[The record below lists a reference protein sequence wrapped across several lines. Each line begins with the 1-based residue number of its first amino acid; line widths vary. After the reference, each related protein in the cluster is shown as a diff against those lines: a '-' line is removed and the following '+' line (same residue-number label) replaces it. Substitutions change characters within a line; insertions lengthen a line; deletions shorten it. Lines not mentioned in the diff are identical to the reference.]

1 MFKRFLA
8 AVSLGGMGICLL
20 CLAIITGPSRS
31 EAQRTPVLRSLS
43 LAQEPT
49 AGTTVSEP
57 VPPLSVKVPTSPEP
71 PPPSKL
77 VPEGEPLPTA
87 RPPLPVPVPDPFIQ
101 SSSLPISKAIQL
113 RAIALLSGP
122 IVNFPGLTSGS
133 QPPDVTGAVGR
144 NHFVEML
151 NATQFLVWDKQG
163 NSLAGPTNFG
173 NLWPMGSLCRLNE
186 GDPIVVYDHLADRWL
201 LSQFF
206 SNGFD
211 ANNNA
216 LPPFGMCVAISQ
228 TPNPAAGTW
237 FLYTFTTDRFPDYP
251 KFGVWPDGYY
261 MSSYEG
267 LNLGVFVFDRANML
281 LGNAAGFIKTTISS
295 LTPAAGVRNTRILPA
310 NLVGPP
316 PPAGTPNFFVRPVDS
331 QQDTGNPTDRIEVY
345 EAQVNW
351 TSNSFTFTLVNTLS
365 PAAFNIMVCD
375 RNGTGG
381 MLAFRDCIPEPNT
394 TATVDALS
402 NRPMMQLNYRTFGS
416 SESLIFNQT
425 INVSG
430 ALPLPLVPAHEVA
443 GVRWYELQN
452 AGAGWTIR
460 QQGTYAPQ
468 PLNATAEDQLLHY
481 WMGSA
486 AEDAMGNIAVG
497 YSIDNDDDNNP
508 VYPSIRYTGRRF
520 DDPLNLL
527 PQAEQVILNGTTSLG
542 GNGSFGNRWGDY
554 SQMTVDPVDDCT
566 FWYAQMVA
574 GGATQIASFGFDTC
588 AADLA
593 ITKTGSPDPVT
604 VGSNLIYTIEVT
616 NNGPVTAQ
624 SVTVTDDLPAE
635 TTFVSCSSTGGG
647 VCGGLGNNRTVTFA
661 TLTSG
666 QSETITLVANVSCSV
681 ADGTAIS
688 NTATVSSFTPDPDP
702 SNNSAYHHCS
712 GSGSVGSLATKSQ
725 DGECDREL

>member
-1 MFKRFLA
+1 
-8 AVSLGGMGICLL
+8 
-20 CLAIITGPSRS
+20 
-31 EAQRTPVLRSLS
+31 
-43 LAQEPT
+43 
-49 AGTTVSEP
+49 
-57 VPPLSVKVPTSPEP
+57 
-71 PPPSKL
+71 
-77 VPEGEPLPTA
+77 
-87 RPPLPVPVPDPFIQ
+87 
-101 SSSLPISKAIQL
+101 
-113 RAIALLSGP
+113 
-122 IVNFPGLTSGS
+122 
-133 QPPDVTGAVGR
+133 
-144 NHFVEML
+144 
-151 NATQFLVWDKQG
+151 
-163 NSLAGPTNFG
+163 
-173 NLWPMGSLCRLNE
+173 
-186 GDPIVVYDHLADRWL
+186 
-201 LSQFF
+201 
-206 SNGFD
+206 
-211 ANNNA
+211 
-216 LPPFGMCVAISQ
+216 
-228 TPNPAAGTW
+228 
-237 FLYTFTTDRFPDYP
+237 
-251 KFGVWPDGYY
+251 
-261 MSSYEG
+261 
-267 LNLGVFVFDRANML
+267 
-281 LGNAAGFIKTTISS
+281 
-295 LTPAAGVRNTRILPA
+295 
-310 NLVGPP
+310 
-316 PPAGTPNFFVRPVDS
+316 
-331 QQDTGNPTDRIEVY
+331 
-345 EAQVNW
+345 
-351 TSNSFTFTLVNTLS
+351 
-365 PAAFNIMVCD
+365 
-375 RNGTGG
+375 

-430 ALPLPLVPAHEVA
+430 ALPLPFLPAHEVA

-486 AEDAMGNIAVG
+486 AEDAMGNIALG

-666 QSETITLVANVSCSV
+666 QSETITLVANVNCSV
-681 ADGTAIS
+681 AAGTAIS
-688 NTATVSSFTPDPDP
+688 NTATVSSFTPDPDT
-702 SNNSAYHHCS
+702 SNNSATATTAASNPPPTITNATADPSLLWPPNHRMVNVTVSYDVTDNCPLPPNSCTLSVTSNEPVLGH
-712 GSGSVGSLATKSQ
+712 GSGHTSPDWIVVDDHHVLLRAEREGGGSGRIYTITITCTDSGGNSSEEQ
-725 DGECDREL
+725 VEVTVSHDQGRR